1 METEELAEFLHRS
14 ILDTVVQ
21 FGWWRKRK
29 EAKLN
34 REPCGDRAWAR
45 RCRVDNALELGECTM
60 KVWTLALLVVMGLS
74 LPAAATP
81 VGCDGTPTP
90 DGKVFPEPVFSLT
103 YVTFAEFECGIQ
115 TLNSRF
121 PERMEVVVLGKSE
134 AGYSLYDIRLT
145 DEAGAQDKPRLFV
158 MSSIHA
164 NEFGPREGAVRMIE
178 EMVDPQRRGADP
190 FIQDLLTRFV
200 VHFTFAN
207 PDGWVA
213 GEPLTN
219 AGQGFQYTRA
229 NSTGFDLNRNFPVKG
244 WFAYDNADYF
254 QQEGVAVAQLLQEH
268 AGEWFLGTDNH
279 GQLADSYLAA
289 GLQIVGEFDYQKS
302 ETLARFA
309 DGIAQSMG
317 NYLSTSLMFE
327 VQQVVGEYAG
337 AYRWG
342 TLYDILGYSA
352 SGSSIDY
359 YNTRDTIA
367 GTGFATE
374 LSYNNY
380 PAGSNRFT
388 YLAPLNQIWV
398 DSIRAINYTMF
409 EQALNPKAHVF
420 ELGGRVAYLFDPKRI
435 RHDDANGVGNDL
447 GDPGGFGQAPYDVSR
462 MQFFEDLAGLASQA
476 LQPVRMAELL
486 TGTVDASDFDSLV
499 LANDAA
505 PEAVADLQQWY
516 TWLGQWVRD
525 GGNLLLTDAALQ
537 DLPELLADINPDDI
551 RRTAAYVGSVEEF
564 TDRDHPLNA
573 GLRGV
578 ASQTYDTVPIGMR
591 FGNGA
596 DAQVAPNWEVNQ
608 QSWEAAGGYTAG
620 LHSAGFVIHGEIAL
634 GAGRI
639 GILGALLPDPT
650 EEYYHPFGL
659 QNYAVTYT
667 GYSLLKN
674 HLDWQRPAQAQEPSQ
689 AQARGRSAQA
699 GGALSGWTLVG
710 LCWLLLVAHRRR
722 RPPKVAR

>member
-1 METEELAEFLHRS
+1 
-14 ILDTVVQ
+14 
-21 FGWWRKRK
+21 
-29 EAKLN
+29 
-34 REPCGDRAWAR
+34 
-45 RCRVDNALELGECTM
+45 
-60 KVWTLALLVVMGLS
+60 
-74 LPAAATP
+74 
-81 VGCDGTPTP
+81 
-90 DGKVFPEPVFSLT
+90 VFSLT

-121 PERMEVVVLGKSE
+121 PERMDVVVLGESE
-134 AGYSLYDIRLT
+134 AGFPLYDIRLS
-145 DEAGAQDKPRLFV
+145 DEQIGQTKPRLFV

-178 EMVDPQRRGADP
+178 EMVDPDLRGADP
-190 FIQDLLTRFV
+190 FIQDLLGRFV
-200 VHFTFAN
+200 IHFTFAN

-244 WFAYDNADYF
+244 WFAYDTADYF
-254 QQEGVAVAQLLQEH
+254 QQEGLAVADLLQAH

-279 GQLADSYLAA
+279 GQLADTYLAA

-309 DGIAQSMG
+309 DGIAESMG
-317 NYLSTSLMFE
+317 DYLSTRLMYE

-359 YNTRDTIA
+359 YNTRDSIA

-409 EQALNPKAHVF
+409 EQALTPKQFVF
-420 ELGGRVAYLFDPKRI
+420 ELGGRVAYLFDPRRI

-462 MQFFEDLAGLASQA
+462 MQFFEDLAGLASQP

-486 TGTVDASDFDSLV
+486 AGTVDAAKFDSLV

-505 PEAVADLQQWY
+505 PETVADLDQWY
-516 TWLGQWVRD
+516 AWLGQWVRD

-537 DLPELLADINPDDI
+537 ALPQLVQGIDPSDI
-551 RRTAAYVGSVEEF
+551 RRTPAYVGSVEEF
-564 TDRDHPLNA
+564 TDRSHPLNA

-596 DAQVAPNWEVNQ
+596 EAQVAPNWEVKQ
-608 QSWEAAGGYTAG
+608 QAWEAAGGYTAG
-620 LHSAGFVIHGEIAL
+620 LHSSGYTVHGEFRL

-639 GILGALLPDPT
+639 GILGAVLPDPT

-667 GYSLLKN
+667 GYTLLQN
-674 HLDWQRPAQAQEPSQ
+674 HLDWSRSGAAGR
-689 AQARGRSAQA
+689 AANGDARAA
-699 GGALSGWTLVG
+699 PTIKGGGLGWWTLATLGLWGVG
-710 LCWLLLVAHRRR
+710 AVLGR
-722 RPPKVAR
+722 RPSVATAALTRAGRATRG